1 MAILVRET
9 FAIYPSFSIS
19 FNITMNIAIVG
30 ATGNVGRKI
39 LEVLEKKK
47 LVIDNLYLLASSRS
61 AGSKINF
68 NSQDHEILNLET
80 FDFSKVKITFFA
92 AGGKISETFV
102 EKAAKHSL
110 VIDNSSFYRMDP
122 DVPLIVPQV
131 NSDHLNNIKK
141 NIIANPNCSTAQLV
155 IVLKPLHDLF
165 KIKRIV
171 VSTYQS
177 VSGGGKAPMDE
188 LIEQTKQV
196 LQNDKVESKNFTKQ
210 IAFNVIPHIDVFAD
224 DGYTK
229 EELKMTNETK
239 KILDDKIDLTATC
252 VRLPVLVSHSESVN
266 IEFENPFSLE
276 KVRDALDNFEG
287 CKVID
292 DRSDGGYSTPLEA
305 EGRDET
311 FISRIREDKT
321 IKNGLNMW
329 IVSDNLLRG
338 AALNAVEIAET
349 LIKNNFY
356 GK

>member
-1 MAILVRET
+1 
-9 FAIYPSFSIS
+9 
-19 FNITMNIAIVG
+19 MNIAIVG
-30 ATGNVGRKI
+30 ATGNVGRKT
-39 LEVLEKKK
+39 LEVLEKKD
-47 LVIDNLYLLASSRS
+47 LSIGNLYLIASSKS
-61 AGSKINF
+61 AGKKISF
-68 NSQDHEILNLET
+68 KGKDYEIFDLES
-80 FDFSKVKITFFA
+80 FDFSKVKIAFFA
-92 AGGKISETFV
+92 AGGKISEKFAG
-102 EKAAKHSL
+102 KAAKHCL

-131 NSDHLNNIKK
+131 NSSHLNQIKK

-155 IVLKPLHDLF
+155 IALKPLHDLF
-165 KIKRIV
+165 VIKRIV

-188 LIEQTKQV
+188 LIEQTKLV
-196 LQNDKVESKNFTKQ
+196 LNGEEVKSKNFTKQ
-210 IAFNVIPHIDVFAD
+210 IAFNAIPHIDVFSE

-239 KILDDKIDLTATC
+239 KILDNKIDLTATC
-252 VRLPVLVSHSESVN
+252 VRLPISVSHSESVN
-266 IEFENPFSLE
+266 LQFEKPFSLE
-276 KVRDALDNFEG
+276 KVREALNNFEG
-287 CKVID
+287 CKVLD
-292 DRSDGGYSTPLEA
+292 KRVDGGYSTPLEA
-305 EGRDET
+305 EGKDET

-321 IKNGLNMW
+321 IKNGLNLW

>member
-1 MAILVRET
+1 
-9 FAIYPSFSIS
+9 
-19 FNITMNIAIVG
+19 MNIAIVG

-39 LEVLEKKK
+39 LEVLEKKDLSVDK
-47 LVIDNLYLLASSRS
+47 LYLVASSKS
-61 AGSKINF
+61 AGKKITF
-68 NSQDHEILNLET
+68 KSDEYKIHNLEN
-80 FDFSKVKITFFA
+80 FDFSKVKIAFFA
-92 AGGKISETFV
+92 AGGKISEKFA
-102 EKAAKHSL
+102 EKAAKSCV
-110 VIDNSSFYRMDP
+110 VIDNSNYYRMDP

-131 NSDHLNNIKK
+131 NPEDMKNIKK

-165 KIKRIV
+165 TIKRIV

-177 VSGGGKAPMDE
+177 VSGGGKKPMDE
-188 LIEQTKQV
+188 LIEQTK
-196 LQNDKVESKNFTKQ
+196 LALDGKEIKSKNFTKQ
-210 IAFNVIPHIDVFAD
+210 IAFNAIPHIDIFSD

-229 EELKMTNETK
+229 EEIKMKNETK
-239 KILDDKIDLTATC
+239 KILDNKIDLTATC
-252 VRLPVLVSHSESVN
+252 VRLPISVSHSESVN
-266 IEFENPFSLE
+266 IQFEKSFSLE
-276 KVRDALDNFEG
+276 KVREALDNFEG

-321 IKNGLNMW
+321 IKNGLNLW

-338 AALNAVEIAET
+338 AALNSVEIAET

-356 GK
+356 AK